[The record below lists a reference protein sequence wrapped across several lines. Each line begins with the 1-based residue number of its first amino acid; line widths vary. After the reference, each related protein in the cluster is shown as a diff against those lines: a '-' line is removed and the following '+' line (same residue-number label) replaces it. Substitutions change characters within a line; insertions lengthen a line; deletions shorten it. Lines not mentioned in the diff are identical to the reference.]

1 MKILV
6 MVELLLICI
15 VFLIRY
21 LFKIYQRHKDKN
33 KVKTVLEYLQYKTG
47 NVEVEKLQKMLGV
60 EDNEIKNKNK

>member
-15 VFLIRY
+15 VFSIRY